1 MAETQEKEN
10 ETVPAGVEIDVN
22 IEDIINNVAN
32 QDFSKAQPT
41 FAELMKQKVND
52 ALEQEKIAV
61 ANQIFN
67 SEEPEEAEEESE
79 EDSDEA
85 SEDDEDNEEDSED
98 HIENDEESK
107 EETPDEAA

>member
-52 ALEQEKIAV
+52 ALDQEKIAV

-67 SEEPEEAEEESE
+67 SEEPEQAEEESE

-85 SEDDEDNEEDSED
+85 SEDNED
-98 HIENDEESK
+98 HIEDDEESE

>member
-1 MAETQEKEN
+1 MAEAQEKEN

-41 FAELMKQKVND
+41 FAKLMKQKVND
-52 ALEQEKIAV
+52 ALDQEKIAV

-85 SEDDEDNEEDSED
+85 LEDNEEDSED
-98 HIENDEESK
+98 HIENDEES
-107 EETPDEAA
+107 EEEIPDEAA

>member
-85 SEDDEDNEEDSED
+85 SEDDEDNEED
-98 HIENDEESK
+98 EESE

>member
-1 MAETQEKEN
+1 MAEAQEKEN

-52 ALEQEKIAV
+52 ALDQEKIAV

-85 SEDDEDNEEDSED
+85 LEDNEEDSED
-98 HIENDEESK
+98 HIENDEESE